1 MFVENINKS
10 IKTNGDLNYK
20 LKVSFE
26 EAKKDETFKQL
37 VDSINLN
44 DDELM
49 KYTSSLEDSSL
60 EYKNCL
66 SCKNLLSCKNNIN
79 GFCYRFLPERRS
91 DIAWVLPPGFPAE

>member
-1 MFVENINKS
+1 MENINKS

-91 DIAWVLPPGFPAE
+91 DIA